1 MSISLPS
8 FYCHYSIDY
17 WIGLHRPWDSPLFD
31 IPLRKEYCDQ
41 IKYDILQILRWILI
55 PENLTHLK
63 PNTLSESIKYG
74 SSISSYNI
82 FSVSHFSNSHLKMS
96 SLGPEYFL
104 WSLRTESFPMDF
116 ITQAPKPT
124 PMEHQKGKDRNDRVI
139 YWSCHSLPHSNFGRA
154 VFSSMIL
161 LWFQFS
167 CISCNHLFST
177 SLTGLVKD
185 LFLVFKRF
193 TNPLWVLHPAHH
205 NKFFSWI
212 MWQWHLFLAG
222 ILINTG
228 IRGGPGNRL
237 YKMDFRIGLIS
248 IIVENIS
255 NLSLRGNSTL
265 AM

>member
-1 MSISLPS
+1 MRMLKAAELLTTTNLKVYAI
-8 FYCHYSIDY
+8 CERVG
-17 WIGLHRPWDSPLFD
+17 IG
-31 IPLRKEYCDQ
+31 DQ
-41 IKYDILQILRWILI
+41 RY
-55 PENLTHLK
+55 
-63 PNTLSESIKYG
+63 
-74 SSISSYNI
+74 
-82 FSVSHFSNSHLKMS
+82 FSQVFR
-96 SLGPEYFL
+96 
-104 WSLRTESFPMDF
+104 RTFGH
-116 ITQAPKPT
+116 T
-124 PMEHQKGKDRNDRVI
+124 PMEYQKGKDRNDRVI